1 MRKTN
6 EKYTTN
12 NQIVEKLYR
21 DKYFKYI
28 TKSFKLTDDDKD
40 DLMSIIMLQLLEMNT
55 DKLIDLYERDKLLS
69 YVKSMCCIQYYSKVT
84 SSQFYKDI
92 RRFKEN
98 SVDINVND
106 IEKCED
112 DKIDNDYDYENNNE

>member
-21 DKYFKYI
+21 DNYFKYI

-40 DLMSIIMLQLLEMNT
+40 DLMSIVMLQLLEMNT

-98 SVDINVND
+98 SVDINL
-106 IEKCED
+106 IEF
-112 DKIDNDYDYENNNE
+112 NYDYNKKEDIDE